1 MAGRRQCA
9 SSRIGWDPAPAGERA
24 TFPRACAP
32 GDGIDIVPVSLD
44 GVCIPGSRNNAH
56 LLPSLESLH
65 SHGRRLCATMA
76 FSRIAAISKPPTALV
91 RNGSG
96 ICPLPV
102 EHDRRSTLG
111 PAARGSGGG
120 GARPP
125 RARLDLPHPA
135 RHPRDG
141 RGCRGRR
148 AAPGRRRC
156 LRPPP
161 RTPLHRG
168 LRPTGLRPPPTT
180 AGRTPSRRR
189 TPVGTSSRPIPR
201 TTLPASGRSCVG
213 PTPFGATPA
222 GPSAGGSW
230 RAGITA
236 SPFPP
241 RTVSVSSSSSASTIR
256 RAGEGGARGQT
267 SA

>member
-65 SHGRRLCATMA
+65 SHGRRLCATKA

-102 EHDRRSTLG
+102 ENDRRSALG

-125 RARLDLPHPA
+125 ARVWI
-135 RHPRDG
+135 
-141 RGCRGRR
+141 C
-148 AAPGRRRC
+148 
-156 LRPPP
+156 
-161 RTPLHRG
+161 
-168 LRPTGLRPPPTT
+168 
-180 AGRTPSRRR
+180 
-189 TPVGTSSRPIPR
+189 PIPR
-201 TTLPASGRSCVG
+201 AIRATAAAAAAGWPLQGAAAACGLLLEPLSTAASAPHRRRQGVRPADAALRSALPPVPSHVPLFPPPVGPASGQ
-213 PTPFGATPA
+213 P
-222 GPSAGGSW
+222 PSGRRPPDQARAVRGGLVLPPHP
-230 RAGITA
+230 
-236 SPFPP
+236 SPPG
-241 RTVSVSSSSSASTIR
+241 SVL
-256 RAGEGGARGQT
+256 
-267 SA
+267 